1 MVPRKKNT
9 PKGRADRATA
19 DFEKIIRRR
28 IRESARVKLAILRG
42 SQAKTAAAVAQVL
55 VEAFRAGRQA
65 FFFGNGGSAADA
77 QHLAAELVGK
87 YYFDRPPLPALALAT
102 NSSCVT
108 AIGNDYGYQH
118 TFTRQLEAH
127 GRAGDVAVGL
137 STSGN
142 SRNVLAALRAA
153 QKRGMITVGMTGS
166 RISKMAEVCRYL
178 IQVPSEETP
187 RIQEGHM
194 LIGHVLCEIVE
205 SELFPRRG

>member
-1 MVPRKKNT
+1 MVLKKRNT
-9 PKGRADRATA
+9 SKLRAAGTTA
-19 DFEKIIRRR
+19 DFEKTIRRR
-28 IRESARVKLAILRG
+28 IRESARVKLEILRG
-42 SQAKTAAAVAQVL
+42 DHAKTAAAVAQVL

-108 AIGNDYGYQH
+108 AIGNDYGYEH
-118 TFTRQLEAH
+118 AFSRQLEAH
-127 GRAGDVAVGL
+127 GQAGDVAVGL

-142 SRNVLAALRAA
+142 SSNVVAALRAA

-166 RISKMAEVCRYL
+166 RISKMAEVCMHL
-178 IQVPSEETP
+178 IRVPSEETP

-205 SELFPRRG
+205 SELFPKRG